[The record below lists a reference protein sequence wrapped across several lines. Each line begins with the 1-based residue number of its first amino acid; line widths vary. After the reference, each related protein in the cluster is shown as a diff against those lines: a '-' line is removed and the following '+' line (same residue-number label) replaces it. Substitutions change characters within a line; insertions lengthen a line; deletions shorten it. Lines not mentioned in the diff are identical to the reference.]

1 MGNSSLETVV
11 GRARSARARSLIAAA
26 VAVAL
31 VVVAATAVLASG
43 AGTTP
48 ADVNLANAPDIVL
61 YNGKISTVDE
71 ANTEVQAIAIRDGKI
86 IATGD
91 SGPVRAL
98 ARPQKTELIDLG
110 GRRVLPGLID
120 GHLHGLRNAY
130 HCFTQTVRLDL
141 ITSREEALAAYA
153 AKADELAD
161 GRWIWTSF
169 GGWNLNQLDVPEI
182 FTFAELTAVAP
193 NNPVWVTGSGF
204 SGPRVNQAALDALG
218 LAAGDP
224 GVELDPAGQ
233 PTGRLTAPATG
244 LANEAILAQ
253 LDELG
258 IEGEAECLADFIR
271 EANSRGLTAWKDA
284 EGNEFP
290 WPGPAPGEI
299 SAGLHV
305 HQAAMHL
312 YRSSGLDVRIAFHQM
327 SDYAGFEQVVLDTR
341 NAMGFLGDDM
351 LRYLGP
357 GEDTMAT
364 EADYHDFTRYAAGK
378 RLSVETHVG
387 NHDAI
392 LAGFEAGNEVYPISE
407 LTWSISHPANGEP
420 TDEQLAR
427 AENLGIG
434 YTLTFSSVRNGA
446 TGPRFRSTM
455 ESGVRMC
462 LASDALNVAPWAPF
476 QNLWYVTTGD
486 TLLPGVSGVPEDQQ
500 LTREEALRH
509 ATAEC
514 AWNLD
519 QEGKLGSLE
528 VGKYADLIVLTDD
541 YFTVPDDEIKDLRS
555 VLTIVD
561 GRIVF
566 SAEEYS
572 HLGP

>member
-1 MGNSSLETVV
+1 MSMPSRASVE
-11 GRARSARARSLIAAA
+11 GRARKVRPRSLLS
-26 VAVAL
+26 VALVVGL

-43 AGTTP
+43 GTTP
-48 ADVNLANAPDIVL
+48 AEVNRANAPDIVL
-61 YNGKISTVDE
+61 YDGKISTVDT
-71 ANTEVQAIAIRDGKI
+71 ANTEVAAIAIRDGRI
-86 IATGD
+86 IATGA

-98 ARPQKTELIDLG
+98 AHPQKTELVDLD

-120 GHLHGLRNAY
+120 GHLHGMRNAY

-141 ITSREEALAAYA
+141 ITSRAEALAAYQ
-153 AKADELAD
+153 AKAAELAD

-169 GGWNLNQLDVPEI
+169 GGWNINQLDTPEV
-182 FTFAELTAVAP
+182 FTFAELTTVAP
-193 NNPVWVTGSGF
+193 NNPLWITGSGF
-204 SGPRVNQAALDALG
+204 SGPRVNQAALDVLG

-224 GVELDPAGQ
+224 GVELDASGQ
-233 PTGRLTAPATG
+233 PTGLLTAPATS
-244 LANEAILAQ
+244 LANQAILAQ

-258 IEGEAECLADFIR
+258 IEGEADCLADFIR

-290 WPGPAPGEI
+290 WPGPTPGEI

-305 HQAAMHL
+305 HQPAMHL
-312 YRSSGLDVRIAFHQM
+312 YRSRGLDARIAFHQM
-327 SDYAGFEQVVLDTR
+327 SDYMGFEQVALDTR

-357 GEDTMAT
+357 GEDTMGT
-364 EADYHDFTRYAAGK
+364 DADYHDFTRYAAEK

-387 NHDAI
+387 NHNAI
-392 LAGFEAGNEVYPISE
+392 LDGFEAGNEVYPISE
-407 LTWSISHPANGEP
+407 LTWSISHPRNGEP

-434 YTLTFSSVRNGA
+434 YTLTFSSVRNGGS
-446 TGPRFRSTM
+446 GPRFRSTM

-476 QNLWYVTTGD
+476 QDLWYVTTGD

-500 LTREEALRH
+500 LTREQALRH
-509 ATAEC
+509 ATVEC
-514 AWNLD
+514 AWNLAL
-519 QEGKLGSLE
+519 EGKVGSLE

-541 YFTVPDDEIKDLRS
+541 YFTVPDAAIKDIRS

-561 GRIVF
+561 GRVVF
-566 SAEEYS
+566 AAEEFS
-572 HLGP
+572 HLDP